1 MRSGKQV
8 RYKKQMVFVA
18 CYTGVVV
25 GSWIHKSRGRP
36 KEKKLSF
43 AEIDFVQHDLA
54 IDNLDRIFTVLT
66 LTYHTGLVCNQ
77 INIVKRCHAA
87 IRIIDPNPNSQSSI
101 ARRDAARWV
110 WRKHKS
116 GGKVEEGRSRGR
128 VLEMQKGNAFG

>member
-1 MRSGKQV
+1 MDSTVHNRNLECLLEAVVRSGKQV

-54 IDNLDRIFTVLT
+54 IDNLDHVFTV
-66 LTYHTGLVCNQ
+66 H
-77 INIVKRCHAA
+77 
-87 IRIIDPNPNSQSSI
+87 
-101 ARRDAARWV
+101 
-110 WRKHKS
+110 
-116 GGKVEEGRSRGR
+116 
-128 VLEMQKGNAFG
+128 